1 MTNKT
6 ITRSDLVASLKEQAG
21 LSQIDCSKLLEGV
34 LKEIADA
41 LSRGEQ
47 VKITSFATFKPH
59 QKNARIGRNPKNG
72 EEVRIPPRKVVLFRP
87 SGVMRAKINRSGD

>member
-6 ITRSDLVASLKEQAG
+6 ITRADLVAILNEQVG
-21 LSQIDCSKLLEGV
+21 LSRTDCSTLLEGV

-41 LSRGEQ
+41 LARGEQ

-59 QKNARIGRNPKNG
+59 QKSARIGRNPKNG
-72 EEVRIPPRKVVLFRP
+72 EAVPIPPRTAILFRP
-87 SGVMRAKINRSGD
+87 SGEMKTKINRSAE

>member
-6 ITRSDLVASLKEQAG
+6 ITRSDLVASLKEQVG

-47 VKITSFATFKPH
+47 VKIANFASFKTH

-72 EEVRIPPRKVVLFRP
+72 EAVPIPPRKVVLFRP
-87 SGVMRAKINRSGD
+87 SGVMKTKINRSGD